1 MSTSVLRVDIHVIP
15 TLIVTTLLVLIPVSV
30 EVVILGMANLVL
42 VCILYKKIVISKIIF
57 VESNII
63 EPIAIELNL

>member
-1 MSTSVLRVDIHVIP
+1 
-15 TLIVTTLLVLIPVSV
+15 
-30 EVVILGMANLVL
+30 MANLAQ
-42 VCILYKKIVISKIIF
+42 VCILYKKIVIYKIIF